1 MSSPTLKRPVLSAM
15 LLAVFALA
23 GCAIG
28 PNYEA
33 PSVPAS
39 SAFKGGSAVN
49 ERASAPAPELSR
61 WWTGFNDPV
70 LNRVVTTALAQ
81 NLTLAQATARV
92 TQARASTQAS
102 RAALLPAGQLNAQAA
117 GAHQSLED
125 PLGRVEN
132 SQPAFD
138 RNSGL
143 YQASAGATWE
153 LDVFGGLRRSAEAA
167 QADYQAAQAS
177 SIAARLSVISETAD
191 TYMLVRTIQARIALA
206 REQTATQSRRVELAQ
221 LRYGRG
227 VAPELELRQ
236 AQGELAMTAATI
248 PALET
253 ALVSARNG
261 LDVLMGIEPG
271 TADEALDSPRPIPQP
286 PGIETAGGPASL
298 LRRRPDVIVAERH
311 LAASNARIGQAL
323 SEYYPKIS
331 LSALVGSATTVAGNF
346 FTGDAALAQGAAGLR
361 WRLFDFGRVDAEVQA
376 AKGKNAEALAAY
388 RLSILQATADVEDAF
403 SLVVKRE
410 AQEQQLALGETA
422 LTRARVS
429 ALAAYQAGSESYLQV
444 LDADDRLQRVQ
455 DARIVA
461 QSDAARAAVA
471 SFLALG
477 GGWDE

>member
-1 MSSPTLKRPVLSAM
+1 MSSPTLKRQVLSVM
-15 LLAVFALA
+15 LLPVFALA
-23 GCAIG
+23 GCAVG

-70 LNRVVTTALAQ
+70 LNRVVTTALEQ

-236 AQGELAMTAATI
+236 AQGELATTAATI

-271 TADEALDSPRPIPQP
+271 SADE
-286 PGIETAGGPASL
+286 AGGPASL

-346 FTGDAALAQGAAGLR
+346 FTGDAALTQGAAGLR